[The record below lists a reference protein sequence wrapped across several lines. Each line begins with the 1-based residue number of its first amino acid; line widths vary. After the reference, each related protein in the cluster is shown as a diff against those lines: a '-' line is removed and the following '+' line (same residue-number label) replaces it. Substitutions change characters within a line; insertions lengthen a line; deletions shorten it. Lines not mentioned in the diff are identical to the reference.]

1 VVADEV
7 RSLARQSAEA
17 TAEIA
22 DLVASIQSETNEVVI
37 AMETGTEQVVMGT
50 RLVDETRKSLNLITA
65 ASAQIS
71 ELVEAIA
78 LAAVEQSQTSQSV
91 TQTMA
96 QVAAISDKTSLE
108 AAQVSNAFKELLAV
122 AQSLQDSVRQ
132 FKVS

>member
-1 VVADEV
+1 VADEV